1 MRADHALTPVR
12 FVQPRS
18 RRPPS
23 RPVRLWA
30 RLRASGLDADLA
42 TGIAP
47 WRSPVHA
54 ARALQLSGE
63 RNRRMLAGSLDRLVK
78 ETETPTSR
86 FFRGAVIPPC
96 RAAVSAQIPQIRV
109 LATRLRSKK
118 PVRAE
123 GMARL
128 RLLLCD
134 GTGPVYSRK
143 RSGMLPAALEVIVQ
157 SLEVLD

>member
-1 MRADHALTPVR
+1 
-12 FVQPRS
+12 
-18 RRPPS
+18 
-23 RPVRLWA
+23 
-30 RLRASGLDADLA
+30 
-42 TGIAP
+42 
-47 WRSPVHA
+47 
-54 ARALQLSGE
+54 
-63 RNRRMLAGSLDRLVK
+63 MLAGSLDRLVK